1 MQALVKIG
9 DTVRRERLK
18 QAMRQDV
25 LARKAGITPTT
36 LSRIERNESEPHVST
51 IRKLADVLEVSP
63 ALLIEG
69 EQPYSRT

>member
-1 MQALVKIG
+1 MMKTLVKIG

-18 QAMRQDV
+18 RAMRQDE

-51 IRKLADVLEVSP
+51 IRKLAEVLDVSP
-63 ALLIEG
+63 AVLIEG
-69 EQPYSRT
+69 EGA

>member
-1 MQALVKIG
+1 MMKTLVKIG

-18 QAMRQDV
+18 QAMRQDE

-51 IRKLADVLEVSP
+51 IRKLSDVLGISP
-63 ALLIEG
+63 AVLIG
-69 EQPYSRT
+69 ED

>member
-18 QAMRQDV
+18 QALRQDD

-51 IRKLADVLEVSP
+51 IRRLAHALGISP
-63 ALLIEG
+63 AVLIEG
-69 EQPYSRT
+69 EGS

>member
-1 MQALVKIG
+1 MMEALVKIG

-18 QAMRQDV
+18 QALRQDD

-51 IRKLADVLEVSP
+51 IRRLAEALGISP
-63 ALLIEG
+63 AVLIG
-69 EQPYSRT
+69 D